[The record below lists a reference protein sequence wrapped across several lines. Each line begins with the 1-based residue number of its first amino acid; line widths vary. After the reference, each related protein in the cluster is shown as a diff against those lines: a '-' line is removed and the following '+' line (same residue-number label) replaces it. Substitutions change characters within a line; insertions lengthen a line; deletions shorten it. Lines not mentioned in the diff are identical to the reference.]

1 LQAADFIDG
10 LSGRL
15 LQTGRGYFAYVPN
28 LLEPTIDLS
37 LPVVRELSQADRALS
52 ELAGVTRTLPNPH
65 LLIGPFLR
73 REAVLSSRIEGTQAS
88 FSDLLFFEAARLGE
102 KQVPDV
108 REVSNYVQ
116 AMEYGLARLSTLPVS
131 LRLIREIHQ
140 RLMAGVRGETQTP
153 GEFRRSQNW
162 IGPSGC
168 TPQDATFVPPA
179 VEEMHVALDAFEK
192 YLHAP
197 SQLPALMR
205 LALIH
210 YQFEVIHPF
219 LDGNGRV
226 GRLLVTM
233 LLCTEKLLPQ
243 PMLYLSAY
251 FEQHREE
258 YYGLLLAVSQKG
270 TWEQWIRYFLKAV
283 AVQSRDAIRRI
294 DLLLALRQKYRSQ
307 LQKARASAL
316 LLQIVDNLFDFPA
329 VTNPALSKR
338 MKVTPRSAQLNI
350 EKLVERNILR
360 EATGQQRNRVYIA
373 TEIVSVIEQEV
384 T

>member
-1 LQAADFIDG
+1 
-10 LSGRL
+10 
-15 LQTGRGYFAYVPN
+15 
-28 LLEPTIDLS
+28 
-37 LPVVRELSQADRALS
+37 
-52 ELAGVTRTLPNPH
+52 
-65 LLIGPFLR
+65 
-73 REAVLSSRIEGTQAS
+73 
-88 FSDLLFFEAARLGE
+88 
-102 KQVPDV
+102 
-108 REVSNYVQ
+108 
-116 AMEYGLARLSTLPVS
+116 M
-131 LRLIREIHQ
+131 
-140 RLMAGVRGETQTP
+140 
-153 GEFRRSQNW
+153 
-162 IGPSGC
+162 
-168 TPQDATFVPPA
+168 PPP
-179 VEEMHVALDAFEK
+179 VEEMHAALDAFEK

-251 FEQHREE
+251 FEQHSEE
-258 YYGLLLAVSQKG
+258 YYRLLLAVSQKG
-270 TWEQWIRYFLKAV
+270 SWAQWIRYFLRAV
-283 AVQSRDAIRRI
+283 AVQSRDAIQRI
-294 DLLLALRQKYRSQ
+294 DLLLALRQKYRAQ

-329 VTNPALSKR
+329 VTNPTLSKR

-350 EKLVERNILR
+350 EKLVERGILR

-373 TEIVSVIEQEV
+373 TEIVSIIEQEV

>member
-10 LSGRL
+10 LSGKL
-15 LQTGRGYFAYVPN
+15 LQTAQGHLAYVPN
-28 LLEPTIDLS
+28 PLEPAIDLS
-37 LPVVRELSQADRALS
+37 LSIVRELSEADRALS
-52 ELAGVTRTLPNPH
+52 ELAGVARTLPNPH

-102 KQVPDV
+102 KEVPDV

-116 AMEYGLARLSTLPVS
+116 AMEYGLARLSALPVS
-131 LRLIREIHQ
+131 FRLIREIHQ
-140 RLMAGVRGETQTP
+140 RLMAGVRDETQTP

-168 TPQDATFVPPA
+168 TLQDAVFVPPP
-179 VEEMHVALDAFEK
+179 VEEMHAALDAFEK

-251 FEQHREE
+251 FEQHSEE
-258 YYGLLLAVSQKG
+258 YYRLLLAVSQKG
-270 TWEQWIRYFLKAV
+270 SWAQWIRYFLRAV
-283 AVQSRDAIRRI
+283 AVQSRDAIQRI
-294 DLLLALRQKYRSQ
+294 DLLLALRQKYRAH

-329 VTNPALSKR
+329 VTNPALSRR

-350 EKLVERNILR
+350 EKLVARDILS

-373 TEIVSVIEQEV
+373 TEIVSIIEQEV

>member
-1 LQAADFIDG
+1 LQAAGFIDG

-15 LQTGRGYFAYVPN
+15 LQTARGYLAYIPN
-28 LLEPTIDLS
+28 TLEPTIDLS
-37 LPVVRELSQADRALS
+37 LPVVRELSEADRALS
-52 ELAGVTRTLPNPH
+52 ELAGVARTLPNPH

-168 TPQDATFVPPA
+168 TLQDATFVPPP
-179 VEEMHVALDAFEK
+179 VEEMHLALDAFEK

-233 LLCTEKLLPQ
+233 LLGTEKLLPQ

-251 FEQHREE
+251 FERHRDE
-258 YYGLLLAVSQKG
+258 YYELLLAVSQKG
-270 TWEQWIRYFLKAV
+270 TWEQWIRYFLRAV

-294 DLLLALRQKYRSQ
+294 DLLLALRQEYRSQ

-360 EATGQQRNRVYIA
+360 EATGQQRNRVYVA
-373 TEIVSVIEQEV
+373 TEIVSVIEQEL

>member
-1 LQAADFIDG
+1 M
-10 LSGRL
+10 
-15 LQTGRGYFAYVPN
+15 
-28 LLEPTIDLS
+28 
-37 LPVVRELSQADRALS
+37 
-52 ELAGVTRTLPNPH
+52 H
-65 LLIGPFLR
+65 L
-73 REAVLSSRIEGTQAS
+73 
-88 FSDLLFFEAARLGE
+88 
-102 KQVPDV
+102 
-108 REVSNYVQ
+108 
-116 AMEYGLARLSTLPVS
+116 
-131 LRLIREIHQ
+131 
-140 RLMAGVRGETQTP
+140 
-153 GEFRRSQNW
+153 
-162 IGPSGC
+162 
-168 TPQDATFVPPA
+168 
-179 VEEMHVALDAFEK
+179 ALDAFEK

-233 LLCTEKLLPQ
+233 LLGSEKLLPQ

-251 FEQHREE
+251 FEQHRDE
-258 YYGLLLAVSQKG
+258 YYELLLSVSQKG
-270 TWEQWIRYFLKAV
+270 TWEQWIGYFLRAV
-283 AVQSRDAIRRI
+283 AVQSRDAIGRI
-294 DLLLALRQKYRSQ
+294 DLMLALRQKYQSQ

-360 EATGQQRNRVYIA
+360 EATGQQRNRVYVA

>member
-1 LQAADFIDG
+1 MQAADFIDG